1 MFKFI
6 IKYTCIIC
14 LITKEFNDKMLKVM
28 PIVGIVNLQTSKCL
42 LLFNKFKICEWI

>member
-14 LITKEFNDKMLKVM
+14 LITKEFNVKMVEVI
-28 PIVGIVNLQTSKCL
+28 PIVGVNSLQTLKCL
-42 LLFNKFKICEWI
+42 LLFNKFKI